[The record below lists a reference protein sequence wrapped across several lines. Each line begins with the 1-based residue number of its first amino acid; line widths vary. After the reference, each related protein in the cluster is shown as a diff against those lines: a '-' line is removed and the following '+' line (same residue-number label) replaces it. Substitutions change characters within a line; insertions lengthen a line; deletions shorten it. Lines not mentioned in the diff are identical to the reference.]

1 MAAKS
6 TGEFTLTLLQAIL
19 LGLVEGITEY
29 LPVSSTGHLILLSRA
44 LGLAET
50 EASRSAID
58 QFNIVVQGA
67 AVLAVLGLYRNDVLR
82 MLRAIFGWIGGVDR
96 LPLISMEADL
106 RLARNLL
113 LSFVPAAVIGKLF
126 DERIEQ
132 LLFGSVPVMSAL
144 AAGGVAM
151 LLIAPVVRRRAAE
164 SAAIAETRPTGASIS
179 ALAAVAIG
187 FVQCIAMVPGTS
199 RSMVTIVAALA
210 CGMHPREAAR
220 YSFLLALPTLGGA
233 CAYKGSKMLSE
244 GGSVE
249 MLGGWVPI
257 GVGLVAAFI
266 SAALSIRWLVGFLG
280 RGGFA
285 LFGWWRIALAA
296 LVGMALLQGWIPR

>member
-1 MAAKS
+1 V
-6 TGEFTLTLLQAIL
+6 TVLEAIL
-19 LGLVEGITEY
+19 LGIVEGITEY

-50 EASRSAID
+50 EANRSAID

-67 AVLAVLGLYRNDVLR
+67 AVLAVLGLYRNDVLA
-82 MLRAIFGWIGGVDR
+82 MLHAIFRWIGGIGR
-96 LPLISMEADL
+96 LPLVSTDADL

-113 LSFVPAAVIGKLF
+113 LSFLPAAVIGKLF
-126 DERIEQ
+126 DEQIEQ

-144 AAGGVAM
+144 AVGGVAM
-151 LLIAPVVRRRAAE
+151 LLIAPAVRSRAAE
-164 SAAIAETRPTGASIS
+164 PQPAAQARPTGASLS
-179 ALAAVAIG
+179 ALAAISVG
-187 FVQCIAMVPGTS
+187 FAQCIAMVPGTS

-233 CAYKGSKMLSE
+233 CIYKGSKMLAT

-249 MLGGWVPI
+249 LLGGWVPI
-257 GVGLVAAFI
+257 GLGLVAALV
-266 SAALSIRWLVGFLG
+266 SAVVSVRWLVGFLG

-296 LVGMALLQGWIPR
+296 IVGTALLQGWIAR

>member
-1 MAAKS
+1 MAAHA

-82 MLRAIFGWIGGVDR
+82 MLRAIFGWISGVGR
-96 LPLISMEADL
+96 LPLVSMEADL

-113 LSFVPAAVIGKLF
+113 LSFVPAAVIGTLF

-132 LLFGSVPVMSAL
+132 LLFGSIPVLCAL
-144 AAGGVAM
+144 AVGGVAM
-151 LLIAPVVRRRAAE
+151 LLIAPVVRRRATE
-164 SAAIAETRPTGASIS
+164 SAADADTRPTGASIS

-233 CAYKGSKMLSE
+233 CVYKGSKMLSA

-249 MLGGWVPI
+249 MLGGWMPI

-266 SAALSIRWLVGFLG
+266 SATLSIRWLVGFLG

>member
-1 MAAKS
+1 MAAHPPR
-6 TGEFTLTLLQAIL
+6 EFTLTLLQAIL
-19 LGLVEGITEY
+19 LGIVEGITEY
-29 LPVSSTGHLILLSRA
+29 LPVSSTGHLILVSRA
-44 LGLAET
+44 LGLADT
-50 EASRSAID
+50 EAHRSAID

-67 AVLAVLGLYRNDVLR
+67 AVLAVLGLYRNDVR
-82 MLRAIFGWIGGVDR
+82 AMVRAIFRWISGIGRGQLVSTD
-96 LPLISMEADL
+96 ANL

-113 LSFVPAAVIGKLF
+113 LSFLPAAVIGKLF

-132 LLFGSVPVMSAL
+132 LLFGSLPVMCAL
-144 AAGGVAM
+144 AVGGVAM
-151 LLIAPVVRRRAAE
+151 LIIAPSVRRRAAE
-164 SAAIAETRPTGASIS
+164 PASDAHARPTGASIS
-179 ALAAVAIG
+179 VLAALAIG

-233 CAYKGSKMLSE
+233 CVYKGSKMLSS
-244 GGSVE
+244 GGSLE
-249 MLGGWVPI
+249 LLGGWLPI

-266 SAALSIRWLVGFLG
+266 SAVLSIRWLVGFLG

-285 LFGWWRIALAA
+285 LFGWWRIALAV
-296 LVGMALLQGWIPR
+296 LVGIALMQGWIPR

>member
-1 MAAKS
+1 VASCTAR
-6 TGEFTLTLLQAIL
+6 EFPLTILQAIL
-19 LGLVEGITEY
+19 LGMVEGITEY

-67 AVLAVLGLYRNDVLR
+67 AVLAVLGLYRRDVLL
-82 MLRAIFGWIGGVDR
+82 MLRAIFAWIGGVNR
-96 LPLISMEADL
+96 LPHASMAGDL

-113 LSFVPAAVIGKLF
+113 LSFLPAAVIGKLF

-132 LLFGSVPVMSAL
+132 LLFGSMPVMCAL
-144 AAGGVAM
+144 AVGGAAM

-164 SAAIAETRPTGASIS
+164 SSDVADARPTGASLS
-179 ALAAVAIG
+179 ALAAVSIG
-187 FVQCIAMVPGTS
+187 LVQCIAMVPGTS

-233 CAYKGSKMLSE
+233 CIYKGSKMLTA
-244 GGSVE
+244 GGSIE
-249 MLGGWVPI
+249 LLGGWLPI
-257 GVGLVAAFI
+257 GLGLLAAFV
-266 SAALSIRWLVGFLG
+266 SAVLSVRWLVGFLG

-296 LVGMALLQGWIPR
+296 LVGIALLQGWIPR

>member
-1 MAAKS
+1 VAAHA
-6 TGEFTLTLLQAIL
+6 TREFTLTLLQAIL
-19 LGLVEGITEY
+19 LGVVEGITEY

-50 EASRSAID
+50 EADRSAID

-67 AVLAVLGLYRNDVLR
+67 AVLAVLGLYRVDVLR
-82 MLRAIFGWIGGVDR
+82 MLRAIVAWIGGVGR
-96 LPLISMEADL
+96 LPLLSMEADL

-113 LSFVPAAVIGKLF
+113 LSFLPAAVIGKLF

-132 LLFGSVPVMSAL
+132 LLFGSMPVMCAL
-144 AAGGVAM
+144 AVGGAAM
-151 LLIAPVVRRRAAE
+151 LLIAPTVRRRAAE
-164 SAAIAETRPTGASIS
+164 PASEADARPTGASLS

-187 FVQCIAMVPGTS
+187 FVQCMAMVPGTS

-233 CAYKGSKMLSE
+233 CVYKGSKMLSG
-244 GGSVE
+244 GGSIE
-249 MLGGWVPI
+249 LLGGWVPV

-266 SAALSIRWLVGFLG
+266 SAVLSVRWLVGFLG

-285 LFGWWRIALAA
+285 LFGWWRIALAV
-296 LVGMALLQGWIPR
+296 LVGIALLQGWIPR

>member
-1 MAAKS
+1 VASCTAR
-6 TGEFTLTLLQAIL
+6 EFPLTIIQAIL
-19 LGLVEGITEY
+19 LGVVEGITEY
-29 LPVSSTGHLILLSRA
+29 LPVSSTGHLIVLSRA

-50 EASRSAID
+50 EASRGAID

-67 AVLAVLGLYRNDVLR
+67 AVLAVLGLYRNDVLLL
-82 MLRAIFGWIGGVDR
+82 LRAMIAWIGGVGR
-96 LPLISMEADL
+96 LPLVSMAGDL

-113 LSFVPAAVIGKLF
+113 LSFLPAAVIGKLF

-132 LLFGSVPVMSAL
+132 LLFGSVPVMCAL
-144 AAGGVAM
+144 AVGGAAM

-164 SAAIAETRPTGASIS
+164 SSEVADARPTGASLS
-179 ALAAVAIG
+179 ALAAVSVG

-233 CAYKGSKMLSE
+233 CVYKGSKMLAT
-244 GGSVE
+244 GGSIE
-249 MLGGWVPI
+249 LLGGWVPI
-257 GVGLVAAFI
+257 GLGLLAAFV
-266 SAALSIRWLVGFLG
+266 SAVLSVRWLVGFLG

-285 LFGWWRIALAA
+285 LFGWWRIALAV
-296 LVGMALLQGWIPR
+296 LVGIALLQGWIPR